1 MKILK
6 KAEQQNVKLNTYYYN
21 RKDIDKLKS
30 LGIVTDLKEMFT
42 DVFAKE
48 ELVIFTEQL
57 EEIKVVL
64 DEFGSYTNIAITKD
78 DRRIFIEL

>member
-21 RKDIDKLKS
+21 RKDIDELKS